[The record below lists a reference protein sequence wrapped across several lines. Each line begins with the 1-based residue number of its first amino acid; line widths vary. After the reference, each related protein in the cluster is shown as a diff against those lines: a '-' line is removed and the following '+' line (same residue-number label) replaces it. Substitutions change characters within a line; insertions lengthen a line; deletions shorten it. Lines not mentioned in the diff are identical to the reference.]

1 VPSLRLTSVKQRML
15 VFLLPLT
22 AVAVL
27 VVTVL
32 AISRSADAE
41 QESRFAEMRGLAES
55 GANDFTAD
63 VQENQAAG
71 RTLAAAAE
79 GLDGKADRALV
90 SSIVR
95 RVMARNPEVLGAYVG
110 YEPNGFDG
118 ADALHKGEPGSDA
131 KGRFGP
137 YWNKISGKVTLDPL
151 ADQEASDY
159 WNLPKRTLEE
169 AVIEPYLYDGMLMTS
184 YSAPILRDGKF
195 AGIGGVDM
203 PLASIHEEVSGQK
216 VLHTGY
222 AMLVSNGG
230 IFVSAR
236 DKNLIGKKT
245 LGDIAEAK
253 GNPVLAKAA
262 KDIAAGRSGQARTT
276 DPFTGKEI
284 VLTWARVRAGDWG
297 YLTAAPLSEVMAP
310 VDRLRTVTIWTS
322 LVLMLFVGAAIWW
335 FARRLS
341 RPIVAVTEAA
351 ERVAEGDVDI
361 ELGISGHDE
370 LARLGT
376 AFGHT
381 VGYLQELAGH
391 ADRIAQGD
399 LTHAIEPRSPQVRL
413 GVAVRDMR
421 AKLAG
426 LVSAVAGS
434 SKLLSSASQEMASTS
449 EEAGRAVGE
458 IASAVSDV
466 AQGAE
471 RQVRAIEAARTAT
484 AEVGQA
490 TTSSAESARETAAAA
505 EEARAIA
512 AEGQQAVAD
521 ATEAMRQVR
530 ESSGEVTQVMH
541 QLANKSE
548 QIGGIID
555 TITNI
560 AGQTNLLALNAAI
573 EAARAGEQGKGFAVV
588 AEEVRKLAEDS
599 QRAAATIADLVQEI
613 QAETNQAV
621 FVVEAGAERS
631 EQGAATVEQARD
643 AFERIGAS
651 VEGMT
656 VRVEAI
662 AAAVHQISAGAE
674 RVQEDMTEVAAVA
687 EQSSASS
694 EQVSASTQQTSA
706 SAQEIAASAQQLA
719 GTAHELER
727 LVAQFQV

>member
-1 VPSLRLTSVKQRML
+1 ML

-32 AISRSADAE
+32 ALTRAASAEKTSRY
-41 QESRFAEMRGLAES
+41 AEMQRLSVAN
-55 GANDFTAD
+55 ANDFGAE
-63 VQENQAAG
+63 VKENQGVG
-71 RTLAAAAE
+71 RSLATLAE
-79 GLDGKADRALV
+79 GLDGKVTRTEVNA
-90 SSIVR
+90 IVKR
-95 RVMARNPEVLGAYVG
+95 FLDRNPQVVGAYVG
-110 YEPNGFDG
+110 YERNAFDG
-118 ADALHKGEPGSDA
+118 PDAAHAGEPGSDDT
-131 KGRFGP
+131 GRYGP
-137 YWNKISGKVTLDPL
+137 YWNTLAGKVALDPL
-151 ADQEASDY
+151 VDQDISDY
-159 WNLPKRTLEE
+159 WNQPKKTR
-169 AVIEPYLYDGMLMTS
+169 ADSVIEPYLYEGVLLTS
-184 YSAPILRDGKF
+184 YTAPVERDGKF
-195 AGIGGVDM
+195 VGIGGVDVS
-203 PLASIHEEVSGQK
+203 LSAIHAKVSK
-216 VLHTGY
+216 LKILDSGY
-222 AMLVSNGG
+222 GLLVSNGG
-230 IFVSAR
+230 IVVSAP
-236 DKNLIGKKT
+236 DKGLIGKKT
-245 LGDIAEAK
+245 LAD
-253 GNPVLAKAA
+253 LAKSKQNPALEQAA
-262 KDIAAGRSGQARTT
+262 KDIAAGRGGQVQTT

-284 VLTWARVRAGDWG
+284 VLTWAPVTAGKWG
-297 YLTAAPLSEVMAP
+297 FLTAVPVSEVMAP
-310 VDRLRTVTIWTS
+310 VARLRTATIWTS
-322 LVLMLFVGAAIWW
+322 LVLMLLVGAAIWW
-335 FARRLS
+335 FAKRLS

-351 ERVAEGDVDI
+351 ERVSRGDVDVA
-361 ELGISGHDE
+361 LDVKGHDE

-376 AFGHT
+376 AFGQT
-381 VGYLQELAGH
+381 VGYLQEMAGH

-399 LTHAIEPRSPQVRL
+399 LTHEVEPRSADDRL

-421 AKLAG
+421 VKLAD
-426 LVSAVAGS
+426 LVSAVSDS

-471 RQVRAIEAARTAT
+471 RQVRAIEAARSAT
-484 AEVGQA
+484 AEVGYA
-490 TTSSAESARETAAAA
+490 TTSSAESAKETAAAA
-505 EEARAIA
+505 AEARQIA
-512 AEGQQAVAD
+512 AEGQQAVAE

-530 ESSGEVTQVMH
+530 ENSGEVTQVMH

-643 AFERIGAS
+643 AFERIGVS

-656 VRVEAI
+656 VRVDAI
-662 AAAVHQISAGAE
+662 AAAVHQIAASAD

-719 GTAHELER
+719 GTANELER